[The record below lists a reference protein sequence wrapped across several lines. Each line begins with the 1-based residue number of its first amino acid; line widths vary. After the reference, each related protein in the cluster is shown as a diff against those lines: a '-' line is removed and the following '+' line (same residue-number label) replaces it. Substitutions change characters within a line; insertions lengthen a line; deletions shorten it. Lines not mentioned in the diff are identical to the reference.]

1 MQPIFTMQYGE
12 FAVADYLSKKIK
24 GTVNALEDGIMYLS
38 IPYEKG
44 WSVWVD
50 GEKQELVELMDAMS
64 GVRVPAGIHE
74 IKLRYIPEGFIAGT
88 SLTIVSALL
97 FVLLMILDSKKKKK
111 LIPEPENIPE
121 PESIPEPENISEK
134 ACEENEES

>member
-1 MQPIFTMQYGE
+1 MYQKL
-12 FAVADYLSKKIK
+12 ADEPFVITDFSDTKIK
-24 GTVNALEDGIMYLS
+24 GTVNALEGGIMYLS